1 MWYYDYI
8 VPSFLVLLIFQFYY
22 LARPR
27 LPIRI
32 NRTFQQIII
41 VNCLVILFD
50 VLASEADMHYRDHS
64 AGILYAVN
72 MAFFVLFLL
81 RIYFFF
87 LFTVHALQLNRRFP
101 AFPEYLPDTAFIVS
115 EIIAWSSIWFGS
127 VFRIDG
133 DGYHK
138 GPVYNI
144 LYLCFLICIAGSVL
158 LAIKYKSRLR
168 GRLQYVSIL
177 LYNAFLLAGNI
188 FRFLFPNYLLMNLFC
203 LFAII
208 IIFIAFQNPDLY
220 LSERGAGFNQ
230 RGFRV
235 HLSEMVQKK
244 NYYVLGIVIQNYIGM
259 RGMFGGAQVDRG
271 IDLITR
277 YLKEAFPGYAVY
289 YLRSGCFAL
298 AGDSP
303 MDRDFMMEKIARR
316 FEQAWKT
323 EETNLFLDVGFVYM
337 EALPEPYDY
346 DAIMTYFYMALEET
360 GAGKGNKVIGQEY
373 IHEVRHAIRVKKAL
387 EKALKEDSMDV
398 FLQPIVESGTKKV
411 ICAEALARIRDE
423 EGQIVF
429 PDEFIF
435 MAENIG
441 EISAIGR
448 QVMDKVCRFIREYR
462 PQDYG
467 IEWINVNLSPLQ
479 CMNLGLASNI
489 VAILEEHRVGPE
501 RIHLELTEEAMS
513 DSPEFAQQVNN
524 LMEQGFLFSL
534 DDYGKG
540 YSNLNRIKQFAFS
553 NIKLDMSIVWDYY
566 EKRDIL
572 LPSMVQTF
580 KSMGFRITAE
590 GIESEDMAE
599 EMSRIGCDYLQG
611 FVYSRPVPMERFVQK
626 YMSGMPN
633 AADRIESAERI

>member
-32 NRTFQQIII
+32 NHTFQQIVI
-41 VNCLVILFD
+41 VNCLVILVD

-64 AGILYAVN
+64 VGSLYAVN

-101 AFPEYLPDTAFIVS
+101 AFPDYLPDIVFVVS
-115 EIIAWSSIWFGS
+115 ELIAFSSLWLGS
-127 VFRIDG
+127 VFRIDE

-138 GPVYNI
+138 GPAYNV
-144 LYLCFLICIAGSVL
+144 LYVCFFCCIAVSVL
-158 LAIKYKSRLR
+158 AAVKYRSRLR
-168 GRLQYVSIL
+168 ERLQYVSIL

-188 FRFLFPNYLLMNLFC
+188 FRILFPNYLLMNLFC

-220 LSERGAGFNQ
+220 LSDRGVGFNQ

-235 HLSEMVQKK
+235 HLYEMVQKK
-244 NYYVLGIVIQNYIGM
+244 NYYILAAVIQNYFGM
-259 RGMFGGAQVDRG
+259 RGMFGGEQVDRG

-277 YLKEAFPGYAVY
+277 YLKETFPGYAVY

-303 MDRDFMMEKIARR
+303 MDQDFMKETITRR
-316 FEQAWKT
+316 FEQAWET
-323 EETNLFLDVGFVYM
+323 EGTNLFLDVGFVYM
-337 EALPEPYDY
+337 EAMPELDDH
-346 DAIMTYFYMALEET
+346 DAIMTYFYMALEEA

-373 IHEVRHAIRVKKAL
+373 IHGVQHMIRVKKAL
-387 EKALKEDSMDV
+387 EKALKEDTVDV
-398 FLQPIVESGTKKV
+398 FLQPIVESITNKV

-448 QVMDKVCRFIREYR
+448 QVMNKVCRFIREYR
-462 PQDYG
+462 PEDYG

-479 CMNLGLASNI
+479 CMNLGLAANI
-489 VAILEEHRVGPE
+489 VSILGEHQVEPD

-513 DSPEFAQQVNN
+513 DSPEFSQQVNN
-524 LMEQGFLFSL
+524 LMERGFLFSL

-540 YSNLNRIKQFAFS
+540 YSNLNRIKQFSFS

-566 EKRDIL
+566 DKRDIL

-580 KSMGFRITAE
+580 KAMGFRITAE

-599 EMSRIGCDYLQG
+599 VMSRIGCDYLQG
-611 FVYSRPVPMERFVQK
+611 FVYSRPVPMELFVQK
-626 YMSGMPN
+626 YMS
-633 AADRIESAERI
+633 DRRRTDNRT

>member
-27 LPIRI
+27 LPIRT
-32 NRTFQQIII
+32 NRSFQEIII
-41 VNCLVILFD
+41 VDCLVILFD
-50 VLASEADMHYRDHS
+50 VLASEVDMHYPDYQ
-64 AGILYAVN
+64 AGILYGLN

-81 RIYFFF
+81 RIYCFF
-87 LFTVHALQLNRRFP
+87 LFTVHALQLERSAHSFM
-101 AFPEYLPDTAFIVS
+101 EYLPDAVFVLS
-115 EIIAWSSIWFGS
+115 ELLAVSSIWNGS
-127 VFRIDG
+127 IFRIDA

-138 GPVYNI
+138 GPAYNV
-144 LYLCFLICIAGSVL
+144 LYVCFLLCIAGSVL
-158 LAIKYKSRLR
+158 LASKYKSRLR

-177 LYNAFLLAGNI
+177 LYNGFLLAGNI
-188 FRFLFPNYLLMNLFC
+188 FRILFPQYLLMNLFC

-220 LSERGAGFNQ
+220 LSDRGVGFNQ
-230 RGFRV
+230 RGFKV
-235 HLSEMVQKK
+235 HLSEMAQKK
-244 NYYVLGIVIQNYIGM
+244 EYYVLGIAVQNYIGM
-259 RGMFGGAQVDRG
+259 RGMFGGSQVDRG

-277 YLKEAFPGYAVY
+277 YLKETFPDYAVY

-303 MDRDFMMEKIARR
+303 MDPGSMKETISSR
-316 FEQAWKT
+316 FVKAWKT
-323 EETNLFLDVGFVYM
+323 EGTNLFLDVGFVYM
-337 EALPEPYDY
+337 EAIPELNDD
-346 DAIMTYFYMALEET
+346 DAILTYFYMALGEA
-360 GAGKGNKVIGQEY
+360 GSGKGNKVIGQEY
-373 IHEVRHAIRVKKAL
+373 IHEVQHVIRVKKAL
-387 EKALKEDSMDV
+387 ERALKEDTVEV
-398 FLQPIVESGTKKV
+398 FLQPIVDSGTKKV
-411 ICAEALARIRDE
+411 ICAEALARIRDD

-448 QVMDKVCRFIREYR
+448 QVLNKVCRFIREYH

-489 VAILEEHRVGPE
+489 VSILEDYQVGTE

-513 DSPEFAQQVNN
+513 DSPEFSHQVNN
-524 LMEQGFLFSL
+524 LMEHGFQFSL

-553 NIKLDMSIVWDYY
+553 NIKLDMSIVWDYF

-580 KSMGFRITAE
+580 KAMGFQITAE

-599 EMSRIGCDYLQG
+599 VMSRIGCDYLQG
-611 FVYSRPVPMERFVQK
+611 FVYSRPVPIDQFAQK
-626 YMSGMPN
+626 YMYGG
-633 AADRIESAERI
+633 